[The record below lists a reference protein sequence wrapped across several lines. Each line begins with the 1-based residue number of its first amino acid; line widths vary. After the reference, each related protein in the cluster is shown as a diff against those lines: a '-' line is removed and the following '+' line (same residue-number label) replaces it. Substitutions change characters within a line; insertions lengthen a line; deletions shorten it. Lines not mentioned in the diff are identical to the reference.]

1 MGGTAGRRE
10 RRKKK
15 EEGQVLPV
23 DTAQPPGQAGH
34 FTVHSVTAAETEA
47 SAPIATLPPAPVGAS
62 HSSSQSLRPLLFILS
77 LGGENGART
86 PEGSCPEG
94 HRGGLSS
101 QHGHLVSASVPPA
114 Q

>member
-1 MGGTAGRRE
+1 MGGRE

-15 EEGQVLPV
+15 EEEQVLPV

-34 FTVHSVTAAETEA
+34 FTVHSVTTAEMEA
-47 SAPIATLPPAPVGAS
+47 SAPIVTLLPAPVGAS
-62 HSSSQSLRPLLFILS
+62 HWSSQSLRPLLFILS
-77 LGGENGART
+77 LGGENRART

-101 QHGHLVSASVPPA
+101 QHGHLVSASVSPA